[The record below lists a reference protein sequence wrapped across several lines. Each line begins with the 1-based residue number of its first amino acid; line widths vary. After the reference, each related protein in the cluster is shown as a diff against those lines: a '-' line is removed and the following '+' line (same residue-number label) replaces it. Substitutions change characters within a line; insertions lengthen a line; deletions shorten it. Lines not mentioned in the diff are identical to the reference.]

1 MNAQTAIL
9 KVLQHEGGFVNHP
22 NDPGGATNWGI
33 TQAVYEKFKGRKV
46 TLEEMRK
53 MPKSDAIAIYK
64 QEYWDRVR
72 GDSIRS
78 YKVAFALFDQAI
90 NRGVSASVK
99 QAQKVTGMIQDGII
113 GPATLNAINSM
124 TEKEFLEKYLA
135 ESIAAYRAIVARRPA
150 SADFLEGWLNR
161 VDSISDYVGV
171 KPLTAAISGVVLIAG
186 FFLIFFLSS
195 KTKIA

>member
-22 NDPGGATNWGI
+22 LDPGGATNWGI
-33 TQAVYEKFKGRKV
+33 TQKVYEKFKGRRV
-46 TLEEMRK
+46 TLEEMRR

-64 QEYWDRVR
+64 RDYWDKVR

-78 YKVAFALFDQAI
+78 YNVAFAMFDQAV

-124 TEKEFLEKYLA
+124 SETEFLEKYLA
-135 ESIAAYRAIVARRPA
+135 ESIAAYKAIVARRPA
-150 SADFLEGWLNR
+150 SDVFLDGWLKR

-171 KPLTAAISGVVLIAG
+171 KPAIAAISGVVLIAG